1 MSLLALLLSLSF
13 LAPLQSPPPA
23 QQSLPGIQ
31 VLKFGWDK
39 QVVGWERDPFQ
50 RPIESHQDMQR
61 QSNPQRR
68 ESPRRTV
75 DADATIRSHQK
86 DPART
91 AFRYKLTLKNA
102 GAKTIKSVDWDYLF
116 FDAPGGQVIGVH
128 QFTSEELI
136 RPGKSKQLMVMTQEP
151 PARVVSAGKAADKE
165 LRSATGQVIVRR
177 ITYEDGSTSEL
188 PSATQ
193 L

>member
-13 LAPLQSPPPA
+13 LASLQSPQPAPA
-23 QQSLPGIQ
+23 QQSPPGVQ
-31 VLKFGWDK
+31 VVKFGWDK

-68 ESPRRTV
+68 EGPRRTV
-75 DADATIRSHQK
+75 DADATIKSHQK

-102 GAKTIKSVDWDYLF
+102 GAKTIKSIDWDYLF
-116 FDAPGGQVIGVH
+116 FDTPGGQVIGVH
-128 QFTSEELI
+128 QFTSEEQI
-136 RPGKSKQLMVMTQEP
+136 PPGKSKQLTVMTPQP
-151 PARVVSAGKAADKE
+151 PAPVVSVGKAADKE
-165 LRSATGQVIVRR
+165 LRSASGQVVIRR
-177 ITYEDGSTSEL
+177 VEYDDGSTW
-188 PSATQ
+188 Q
-193 L
+193 LQ